1 MKFEWKHALNW
12 KIILLRILING
23 FSLAVIALLLPN
35 IAINRENLLLNL
47 LILGVALGV
56 LNALVKPII
65 QFLTLSLIFVSY
77 GIVVVIINAAI
88 LAILSWL
95 FPDLIRI
102 DRILAAFLGGAII
115 GLLSLFLEYTLGI
128 SPPIVDDAVLE
139 PVEAENGD

>member
-95 FPDLIRI
+95 FPDLIQI

>member
-1 MKFEWKHALNW
+1 MKFEWRHALNW

-23 FSLAVIALLLPN
+23 FSLAIIALLLPN

-95 FPDLIRI
+95 FPDLIQI

>member
-1 MKFEWKHALNW
+1 MNFEWKHALNW

-23 FSLAVIALLLPN
+23 FSLAIIALLLPN

-95 FPDLIRI
+95 FPDLIQI

-139 PVEAENGD
+139 PMGVENGD

>member
-1 MKFEWKHALNW
+1 MNFEWKYALNW

-23 FSLAVIALLLPN
+23 FSLAIIALLLPN

-95 FPDLIRI
+95 FPDLIQI

>member
-1 MKFEWKHALNW
+1 MKFEWRHALNW

-47 LILGVALGV
+47 LILGIALGV

-77 GIVVVIINAAI
+77 GIVVIIINAAI
-88 LAILSWL
+88 LAILAWL
-95 FPDLIRI
+95 FPDLIQI
-102 DRILAAFLGGAII
+102 DRILAAFFGGAII

-128 SPPIVDDAVLE
+128 SPPIVDDTVLE
-139 PVEAENGD
+139 PVEVENGG

>member
-1 MKFEWKHALNW
+1 MKFEWRHALNW

-23 FSLAVIALLLPN
+23 FSLAIIALLLPN

-95 FPDLIRI
+95 FPDLIQI

-139 PVEAENGD
+139 PMGVENGD

>member
-1 MKFEWKHALNW
+1 MKFEWRHALNW

-23 FSLAVIALLLPN
+23 FSLAIIALLLPN
-35 IAINRENLLLNL
+35 IAINRENLLMNL

-95 FPDLIRI
+95 FPDLIQI

-139 PVEAENGD
+139 PMEAENGD

>member
-1 MKFEWKHALNW
+1 MKFEWRHALNW

-23 FSLAVIALLLPN
+23 FSLAIIALLLPN

-95 FPDLIRI
+95 FPDLIQI

-139 PVEAENGD
+139 PMEAENGD

>member
-1 MKFEWKHALNW
+1 M
-12 KIILLRILING
+12 RILING

-47 LILGVALGV
+47 LILGIALGV

-77 GIVVVIINAAI
+77 GIVVIIINAAI
-88 LAILSWL
+88 LAILAWL

-102 DRILAAFLGGAII
+102 DRAIAAFLGGAII

-128 SPPIVDDAVLE
+128 SPPIVDDTVLE
-139 PVEAENGD
+139 PEEVENGD